1 MDKQTII
8 TNLSP
13 IVASIG
19 AVLGALRTPRGKKL
33 LASLLSQ
40 DTSLET
46 RINAAITTSVQALQ
60 AALDTRGEELARLE
74 AELAALNAEVSR
86 LKTADDWKTA
96 RISELE
102 TEIGVLR
109 EENQALRAELAKR
122 RGGRPKKTVSE

>member
-1 MDKQTII
+1 MNKTDII

-13 IVASIG
+13 VIASIG
-19 AVLGALRTPRGKKL
+19 AVLGALKTPRGKKL
-33 LASLLSQ
+33 LMSFLSS

-46 RINAAITTSVQALQ
+46 RINAAIHASVEALQ
-60 AALDTRGEELARLE
+60 AALDVRGEELSRLE
-74 AELAALNAEVSR
+74 TELASLHEEVSR

-102 TEIGVLR
+102 SEISVLR
-109 EENQALRAELAKR
+109 EENQALREELTKR